1 MVQIG
6 GILLVDRCILKKV
19 TVEYPNTKTLI
30 KHTYPQG
37 IRPGETGTSY
47 LTPLLAKVTIT
58 FSTIEAMTS
67 DLYSRML
74 WLKPQ
79 ESAGTLSSDAIKLL
93 NEKVIQPGIN
103 LATKAMGIKTS
114 DGGGEG

>member
-1 MVQIG
+1 
-6 GILLVDRCILKKV
+6 
-19 TVEYPNTKTLI
+19 
-30 KHTYPQG
+30 
-37 IRPGETGTSY
+37 
-47 LTPLLAKVTIT
+47 
-58 FSTIEAMTS
+58 MTS